1 VIRYLILRSGM
12 TVLPRLCGAP
22 EFIARTIVMSRLS
35 VRIIAS
41 VFAILMPLAA
51 AADEG
56 DFPIKADDGTVVANH
71 RVAPELAGQIEK
83 LPGVIVVG
91 NPHGKVT
98 LAEFYDLNCPYCRK
112 ASADIAALVR
122 DNAELRLVLVPFP
135 VLGIA
140 SIQGSRVELAV
151 ARLVS
156 TQKFFDYHHKLYA
169 GRGMIDGN
177 RALEAAKAIGLDV
190 AKVTKI
196 ANEDSIGAEMVAHV
210 RLGNALAIQATPGF
224 VINGVA
230 IVGYPGSKALA
241 NVIQSVQRC
250 AKVVCSGATH

>member
-1 VIRYLILRSGM
+1 
-12 TVLPRLCGAP
+12 
-22 EFIARTIVMSRLS
+22 MSRL
-35 VRIIAS
+35 VRLLATA
-41 VFAILMPLAA
+41 VFIFTAA
-51 AADEG
+51 MAAQADDGEY
-56 DFPIKADDGTVVANH
+56 PIKADDGSIVANH
-71 RVAPELAGQIEK
+71 RVAAELESQIDK

-98 LAEFYDLNCPYCRK
+98 LAEFYDLNCPYCRA

-122 DNAELRLVLVPFP
+122 GNPELRLVLVPFP

-151 ARLVS
+151 ARLVPA
-156 TQKFFDYHHKLYA
+156 QKFFDYHHKLYA

-177 RALEAAKAIGLDV
+177 RALEAAKTIGLDV

-196 ANEDSIGAEMVAHV
+196 ANEDSIGSVMVAHV

-224 VINGVA
+224 VIKGVA
-230 IVGYPGSKALA
+230 ILGYPGAKSLA
-241 NVIQSVQRC
+241 NVIRSVQRC
-250 AKVVCSGATH
+250 DNVVCRP